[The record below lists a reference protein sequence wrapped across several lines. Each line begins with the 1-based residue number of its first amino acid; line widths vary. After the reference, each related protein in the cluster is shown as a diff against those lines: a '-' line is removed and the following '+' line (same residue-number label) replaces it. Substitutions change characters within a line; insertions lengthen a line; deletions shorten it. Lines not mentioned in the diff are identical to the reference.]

1 MILSFLCFQ
10 LVVLEFL
17 VGHSLCCTDIYIHA
31 HSLCTCSCAH
41 FFQCSLLQKLQLFV
55 HILTFARQND
65 SVSTLSSGRL
75 TISLKYGHHLSNK
88 AHSSHPESY
97 EQTNYFIICDTDVF
111 LRYWQCFVTYL
122 SISLLWVC
130 TYYRCLHL
138 NECSL
143 CYYCSYN

>member
-1 MILSFLCFQ
+1 MFSIGSFGVPCRTQPVLYRHIYTCTQPLYMLMCTLLS
-10 LVVLEFL
+10 VLFTPEAPAF
-17 VGHSLCCTDIYIHA
+17 CTYFDVCKA
-31 HSLCTCSCAH
+31 KW
-41 FFQCSLLQKLQLFV
+41 F
-55 HILTFARQND
+55 R
-65 SVSTLSSGRL
+65 VSTLRSGRL

-111 LRYWQCFVTYL
+111 LRYWQCFVTHL